1 MSFRRGA
8 DHELGQDNMFYDVE
22 RLHSSMTIFR
32 QAARYPRCIHQTE
45 HHFRE
50 NYVFRRVLDR
60 HFVDFLNSDDEDDL
74 LDQNNKELMKKCW
87 GKRHLPTIN
96 RLDALELE
104 AIERR
109 LANGEG
115 CVCGRS
121 KEELELLDT
130 GSKRKIVT
138 YREFREVR
146 KIRATGVLVNLPSQE
161 PR

>member
-1 MSFRRGA
+1 
-8 DHELGQDNMFYDVE
+8 MFYDVE

-74 LDQNNKELMKKCW
+74 LDENNKELMKKYR
-87 GKRHLPTIN
+87 GKRHLPTMN
-96 RLDALELE
+96 RLDALELD

-109 LANGEG
+109 LAKGED
-115 CVCGRS
+115 CVCGQFT
-121 KEELELLDT
+121 KKLESLDI
-130 GSKRKIVT
+130 GSKRKIMT
-138 YREFREVR
+138 CREFREAR
-146 KIRATGVLVNLPSQE
+146 KVRATGVLLDLPGQE